1 MKRMGGP
8 AQGLKCLFNWMN
20 EWRSNYREEAA
31 AEEQKMKKTHIG
43 FAAELQGTAWYYNIP
58 WRRRFRMLMTGSNK
72 KERPQVNSV
81 SLSSCFFH
89 SRMFQAV

>member
-1 MKRMGGP
+1 MNGAQITEKKR
-8 AQGLKCLFNWMN
+8 
-20 EWRSNYREEAA
+20 SA

-89 SRMFQAV
+89 SRMFQEV